1 MEALNNYPWFGKHF
15 GLKID
20 EQHQHLLENTSF
32 VGHFAC
38 PSVVQNTNRQ
48 KDILTFEQTKKK
60 LS

>member
-1 MEALNNYPWFGKHF
+1 MEAFNYPWFGKHL
-15 GLKID
+15 GMKID
-20 EQHQHLLENTSF
+20 EQHQHLLESTSF

-48 KDILTFEQTKKK
+48 KDILIFEQTKKM